1 MGSSSRSGGGK
12 SFSSGIASS
21 GSASSN
27 QAIPVLAQL
36 HSMSSTL
43 SHSPVYSRLLW
54 SDRHKRGLF
63 SNLAMLSELASGVG
77 GGGGGGSAASQLAS
91 ALSGGS
97 KDPDADETSATS
109 SVSKPIPYKFTSTE
123 MTAIQAMVS
132 LRDIISEL
140 LQKVG
145 FNIPGIASFITRSE
159 AGVDKTAAAAAAS
172 NNGYGILAAETSSS
186 NSNPFSAF
194 TSSKSTNV
202 GVQVLRG
209 LALLS
214 PLIIPMASQLRRM
227 SPDSSS
233 SHFASSSSL
242 PSLPMPMV
250 PPMPMLIPDI
260 YYNQA
265 MHRRRGKRSAGE
277 LQQQQLQMHPLLNS
291 AALHRYLQALE
302 HSSGYGKVLPKK
314 K

>member
-1 MGSSSRSGGGK
+1 MGSTNSLSSA
-12 SFSSGIASS
+12 IAS
-21 GSASSN
+21 GSASSSASN
-27 QAIPVLAQL
+27 QAVLAGL
-36 HSMSSTL
+36 HSMSSSL
-43 SHSPVYSRLLW
+43 ANNAPAYGRLLW

-63 SNLAMLSELASGVG
+63 SNLAMLSEFASG
-77 GGGGGGSAASQLAS
+77 GGGGGGSAGASLAS

-97 KDPDADETSATS
+97 KDPDADDSTAASI
-109 SVSKPIPYKFTSTE
+109 KPIPYKFTSTE
-123 MTAIQAMVS
+123 MTAIQAMIS

-145 FNIPGIASFITRSE
+145 FNIPGISSFITRSE
-159 AGVDKTAAAAAAS
+159 AGVDKTAAS
-172 NNGYGILAAETSSS
+172 NNGYGILAADTPSS
-186 NSNPFSAF
+186 SNPFSAF
-194 TSSKSTNV
+194 TSSKSTNM

-214 PLIIPMASQLRRM
+214 PLIIPMATQLRRM
-227 SPDSSS
+227 SPETSS
-233 SHFASSSSL
+233 SHFTSSL

-250 PPMPMLIPDI
+250 PPMPMIIPDI

-265 MHRRRGKRSAGE
+265 MHRRRGKRSLPLGE
-277 LQQQQLQMHPLLNS
+277 AQQHPLLNS

-302 HSSGYGKVLPKK
+302 LSSGYGKVLPKK